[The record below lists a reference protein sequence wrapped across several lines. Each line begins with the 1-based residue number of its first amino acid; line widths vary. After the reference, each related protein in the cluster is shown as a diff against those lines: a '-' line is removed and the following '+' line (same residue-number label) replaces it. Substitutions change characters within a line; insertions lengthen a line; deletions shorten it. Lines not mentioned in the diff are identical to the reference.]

1 MGTATKENTRKWRAD
16 SVKPMLAKDDGTVY
30 IRRIKGGISF
40 VLAWMRY
47 DIDDIENKFRDENY
61 TIEVSVRK
69 TDSSFFADDWT
80 YINEGVPLQTPDE
93 NDSFATVVDWI
104 FKIALN
110 YLKTKIYYMLP
121 NNKRIELLSEMH
133 TANYDF
139 GEFDEP
145 IEDLRKNYLEGSDEA
160 TKKSVEQKIEAQ
172 CTAFADFLGM
182 QDEEMQSMISISDL
196 SIGIKQTLLAG

>member
-1 MGTATKENTRKWRAD
+1 MGTATKENTQKWIAD

-172 CTAFADFLGM
+172 CGKST
-182 QDEEMQSMISISDL
+182 QSSPLNSQQFDPC
-196 SIGIKQTLLAG
+196 

>member
-1 MGTATKENTRKWRAD
+1 
-16 SVKPMLAKDDGTVY
+16 
-30 IRRIKGGISF
+30 
-40 VLAWMRY
+40 
-47 DIDDIENKFRDENY
+47 
-61 TIEVSVRK
+61 
-69 TDSSFFADDWT
+69 
-80 YINEGVPLQTPDE
+80 
-93 NDSFATVVDWI
+93 
-104 FKIALN
+104 
-110 YLKTKIYYMLP
+110 MLP

-160 TKKSVEQKIEAQ
+160 TKERRTKIEAQ